1 VQLVHQRFG
10 PPLTES
16 PLGEL
21 VLLCRVGTV
30 EEYTEQ
36 FLALACRDAD
46 LSDHQLVQIYTAGLS
61 NPLKTDVALRRPAT
75 LDDAIML
82 ARAYEQRMQL
92 HPTDQA
98 PSRGDRAHA
107 QSSPAPIAARA
118 TQAASSAASAPSGS
132 GKAVAVTSSLPR
144 RRLSQAEM
152 TQRRAEGLCFNCD
165 EKYVQGHRCKKLFV
179 LEVDDTDDDEEV
191 DEEIEC
197 SALTLGEEL
206 PGISLHAITGVRA
219 KGFQTMKVF
228 VSVGDAVAVALL
240 DTGSSHNFIDIGMA
254 RRAGLRLRERRN
266 FSVAV
271 ANGDR
276 VTSKGKALAQTV
288 HIGGEAFV
296 LDLYALPL
304 GDYDI
309 VLGVQWLGTLEP
321 VLWDFARHTVAFQ
334 RGDRHILCRGVDP
347 MPGPSGAVDGRGRP
361 P

>member
-1 VQLVHQRFG
+1 
-10 PPLTES
+10 
-16 PLGEL
+16 
-21 VLLCRVGTV
+21 
-30 EEYTEQ
+30 
-36 FLALACRDAD
+36 
-46 LSDHQLVQIYTAGLS
+46 
-61 NPLKTDVALRRPAT
+61 
-75 LDDAIML
+75 
-82 ARAYEQRMQL
+82 
-92 HPTDQA
+92 
-98 PSRGDRAHA
+98 
-107 QSSPAPIAARA
+107 
-118 TQAASSAASAPSGS
+118 
-132 GKAVAVTSSLPR
+132 
-144 RRLSQAEM
+144 M

-179 LEVDDTDDDEEV
+179 LEVDDTDDDEEA

>member
-1 VQLVHQRFG
+1 
-10 PPLTES
+10 
-16 PLGEL
+16 
-21 VLLCRVGTV
+21 
-30 EEYTEQ
+30 
-36 FLALACRDAD
+36 
-46 LSDHQLVQIYTAGLS
+46 
-61 NPLKTDVALRRPAT
+61 
-75 LDDAIML
+75 
-82 ARAYEQRMQL
+82 
-92 HPTDQA
+92 
-98 PSRGDRAHA
+98 
-107 QSSPAPIAARA
+107 
-118 TQAASSAASAPSGS
+118 
-132 GKAVAVTSSLPR
+132 
-144 RRLSQAEM
+144 
-152 TQRRAEGLCFNCD
+152 
-165 EKYVQGHRCKKLFV
+165 
-179 LEVDDTDDDEEV
+179 
-191 DEEIEC
+191 
-197 SALTLGEEL
+197 
-206 PGISLHAITGVRA
+206 
-219 KGFQTMKVF
+219 MKVF

-276 VTSKGKALAQTV
+276 VTSKGK